1 MFGLSLPI
9 VLTRKSGK
17 RVQDKEGHLMRC
29 SVCGSKLRPLITDL
43 PFKLSDTSIVILKGL
58 PVLQCDNCREYLLD
72 DSVMNRV
79 EEILQRADAAAE
91 LEIIRYAA

>member
-1 MFGLSLPI
+1 
-9 VLTRKSGK
+9 
-17 RVQDKEGHLMRC
+17 MRC
-29 SVCGSKLRPLITDL
+29 GVCGGKLRPLTTDM

-58 PVLQCDNCREYLLD
+58 PVLQCNNCREYLLD
-72 DSVMNRV
+72 DLVMSRM

>member
-1 MFGLSLPI
+1 
-9 VLTRKSGK
+9 
-17 RVQDKEGHLMRC
+17 MRC

-43 PFKLSDTSIVILKGL
+43 PFKVSDTSIVILKGL
-58 PVLQCDNCREYLLD
+58 PVLQCENCREYLLD
-72 DSVMNRV
+72 DSVMSRV